1 MNILI
6 TGGSS
11 FTGYWF
17 IRTLRQKGHTITAT
31 VRGNKDSYTG
41 LRRERIRQVE
51 EWADI
56 VWDCSFGD
64 ATFQELLTGR
74 YDLLCHHG
82 AQVENYR
89 SPDFDV
95 PAALHSN
102 SLNARVV
109 IEKALLHG
117 TRRLILTGSVFEA
130 NEGIGNGPL
139 IAFSPYGLSKTIT
152 WETFRYWCLKSGLSL
167 GKFVIPN
174 PFGPYEEP
182 RFCNFLLNSWKKGEI
197 PEIKTPDYIRD
208 NIHVSQLALA
218 YADWAG
224 KENCSPVE
232 KLGPCGYIE
241 SQGNFARRFAEEMGK
256 RLPLACVVKE
266 ARQTVFDEPVMR
278 VNNDKLLLSGT
289 VWDEGKAWDELASYY
304 RETLLKK
311 PE

>member
-1 MNILI
+1 MKILI

-17 IRTLRQKGHTITAT
+17 IRALRQKGHTITAT
-31 VRGNKDSYTG
+31 LRGSKDSYTG
-41 LRRERIRQVE
+41 LRKERIRQVE

-56 VWDCSFGD
+56 VWECSFGD
-64 ATFQELLTGR
+64 EKFQDLLTGQ
-74 YDLLCHHG
+74 YDILCHHG

-95 PAALHSN
+95 PAALRSN
-102 SLNARVV
+102 GLNARVV
-109 IEKALLHG
+109 IEKALLYG

-130 NEGIGNGPL
+130 NEGIGNEPL

-152 WETFRYWCLKSGLSL
+152 WETFRYWCLKLGLSL

-182 RFCNFLLNSWKKGEI
+182 RFCHFLINSWKKGEI

-224 KENCSPVE
+224 KERIAPVE
-232 KLGPCGYIE
+232 KFGPCGYIE
-241 SQGNFARRFAEEMGK
+241 SQGSFARRFAGEMAK
-256 RLPLACVVKE
+256 RLPLSCIVKE

-278 VNNDKLLLSGT
+278 VNNDKLLLPETAWS
-289 VWDEGKAWDELASYY
+289 EAKAWDELASYY
-304 RETLLKK
+304 REIL
-311 PE
+311 